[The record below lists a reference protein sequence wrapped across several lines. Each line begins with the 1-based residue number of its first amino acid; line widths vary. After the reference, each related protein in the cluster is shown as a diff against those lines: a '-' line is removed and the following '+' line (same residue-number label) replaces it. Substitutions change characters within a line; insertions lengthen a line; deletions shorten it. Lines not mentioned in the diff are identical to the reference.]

1 MAVDS
6 QGRVMVIWEEQSP
19 VRREIVVSHSLD
31 RGQSFS
37 LPQKLNDKHG
47 QTPTIAVNDQGTVV
61 MGWKEHAMP
70 AHRLLMQTM
79 QLPGSSVAQR
89 EVNANGR

>member
-1 MAVDS
+1 VVA
-6 QGRVMVIWEEQSP
+6 IWEEQSP

-37 LPQKLNDKHG
+37 VPFKLNEKNG
-47 QTPTIAVNDQGTVV
+47 QTPTIAVNRHGTVV

-70 AHRLLMQTM
+70 VHRLMFQTM
-79 QLPGSSVAQR
+79 QLPAVAIA
-89 EVNANGR
+89 EAEIVSHGP